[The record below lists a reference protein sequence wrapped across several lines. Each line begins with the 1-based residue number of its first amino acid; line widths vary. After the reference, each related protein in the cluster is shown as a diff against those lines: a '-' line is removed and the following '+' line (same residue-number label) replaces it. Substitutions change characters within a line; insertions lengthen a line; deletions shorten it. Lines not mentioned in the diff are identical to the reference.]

1 MKFRDMTEQTPTQ
14 IFDLGNFQLSTGF
27 TLPNAKLSYKIYGSL
42 NETKDNAIL
51 FPHFLGG
58 TPESLEMYIGEDRPL
73 DPRKYFIILPGLF
86 GNGVSSSPSNTASP
100 FDRAAF
106 PPTNIADDVIAQQR
120 LVSEKFG
127 IQQLHLVLGWSV
139 GALQTYE
146 WAVRFPEM
154 VQRAASIAGA
164 PKPSP
169 WTRLWLRTVI
179 EEPLTSDPAW
189 NNGFYTEPQAVQSG
203 LRRQGHGM
211 ALTLPPDGFYRE
223 GEEVWRSIG
232 FASMEDFVSRFW
244 EAFMLPQD
252 PNNLLAQSRKT
263 RTADPSAGKDLAT
276 ALSRIKAKMFVV
288 AFTGDRMFAPEDC
301 KLDAARIPNAQFQ
314 EIHSLGGHL
323 TTFALTEQDR
333 QAMDNILGEV
343 LLA

>member
-1 MKFRDMTEQTPTQ
+1 MPEQTPTE

-27 TLPNAKLSYKIYGSL
+27 TLPNAKLSYKTHGKL
-42 NETKDNAIL
+42 NATKDNAIL

-58 TPESLEMYIGEDRPL
+58 APEALEIFIGEDRPL

-86 GNGVSSSPSNTASP
+86 GNGVSSSPSNTAPP
-100 FDRAAF
+100 FDRGAF
-106 PPTNIADDVIAQQR
+106 PQTNIADDVIAQQR
-120 LVSEKFG
+120 LVTEKFG
-127 IQQLHLVLGWSV
+127 IDELYLVLGWSV

-146 WAVRFPEM
+146 WAVRFPHM
-154 VQRAASIAGA
+154 VKRAASIAGA

-169 WTRLWLRTVI
+169 WTRLWLHAVI

-189 NNGFYTEPQAVQSG
+189 NNGFYTDPQAVQGG

-232 FASMEDFVSRFW
+232 FASIDDFVSRFW

-252 PNNLLAQSRKT
+252 PNNLITQARKT
-263 RTADPSAGKDLAT
+263 RAADPSGGEDIAV
-276 ALSRIKAKMFVV
+276 ALRQIKAKMFVI
-288 AFTGDRMFAPEDC
+288 AFTGDKMFPPQEC
-301 KLDAARIPNAQFQ
+301 KLDAERIPNAQYR
-314 EIHSLGGHL
+314 EVSSIGGHL

-333 QAMDNILGEV
+333 QAMDDV
-343 LLA
+343 LQQVLTA